1 VFNHEETPVTHRRG
15 DGGHSEHDLVLEAWQ
30 RRKWLALAMFV
41 IAAAAAA
48 GVAVS
53 LPDLYHAKASVLV
66 ARQQVSEAFVRQSVT
81 AELET
86 RIHVIHQQVMSR
98 ARLTDVIQRLDL
110 YPDLRAEVPFDAV
123 VERMRRDVQLDLK
136 GVEQTTGRA
145 ATIAF
150 TLGYTGR
157 DPVQVAEVANTL
169 VALYVEENT
178 KSRERQ
184 ASSTAEF
191 LKEQLSGVKQHLDA
205 QEQRVSAFKAQ
216 HTAELPEQVEANLA
230 ALERLNTQLR
240 LNGEYRLRAL
250 ERRERLEKQVADSR
264 TTQAPAATVS
274 TPVTQLA
281 TRRQEL
287 ANLRRRYSERYPDV
301 IRVQEEIAAL
311 ERQVSTA
318 DADTTSKLPS
328 AEAAAPP
335 AQPLNEIQAELA
347 SLREEEGFLRQVIAG
362 YESRVES
369 APKRQQELQEL
380 SRDYDTTKQRYESL
394 LKQYEDAQLAASL
407 EQGQSVE
414 QLQILD
420 PAVPPMMPSAP
431 NRVWVFLMGLL
442 ASVGLAFGTIVA
454 AEKLDTTFHTVDD
467 LRAFA
472 SVPTLATIRLIL
484 TPADIRRQR
493 WRMALL
499 TAALVAGV
507 GLVAAGSYY
516 VADGNEQLVRLT
528 ARGA

>member
-1 VFNHEETPVTHRRG
+1 MTHRRG
-15 DGGHSEHDLVLEAWQ
+15 DGSHSEHDLVLEAWQ
-30 RRKWLALAMFV
+30 RRKWLAIATFL

-48 GVAVS
+48 SITVS

-66 ARQQVSEAFVRQSVT
+66 ARQQVSEAFVRPSVT

-86 RIHVIHQQVMSR
+86 RIHIIHQQVMSR
-98 ARLTDVIQRLDL
+98 ARLTEVIQRLDL

-150 TLGYTGR
+150 SLGYTGR

-191 LKEQLSGVKQHLDA
+191 LKEQLTTVKQQLDA
-205 QEQRVSAFKAQ
+205 QEVRVSAFKAQ
-216 HTAELPEQVEANLA
+216 HTPELPEQVEANLA

-250 ERRERLEKQVADSR
+250 ERRERLEKQMADARISPP
-264 TTQAPAATVS
+264 PALPVS

-281 TRRQEL
+281 ARRQEL
-287 ANLRRRYSERYPDV
+287 ANLRRKYSDRHPDV
-301 IRVQEEIAAL
+301 LRVEEEIAAL
-311 ERQVSTA
+311 ERQVSAA
-318 DADTTSKLPS
+318 DAAATSKPMLLGESLTP
-328 AEAAAPP
+328 A
-335 AQPLNEIQAELA
+335 AQPLHEIETELA

-362 YESRVES
+362 YEGRVEI
-369 APKRQQELQEL
+369 APKRQQELHEL
-380 SRDYDTTKQRYESL
+380 SRDYDTTKQRYEVL

-407 EQGQSVE
+407 EHGQNVE

-420 PAVPPMMPSAP
+420 PAVPPIMPAAP
-431 NRVWVFLMGLL
+431 NRLWVFLMGLL
-442 ASVGLAFGTIVA
+442 ASVGLAFGAIVA
-454 AEKLDTTFHTVDD
+454 AEKLDTTFHSVDD

-472 SVPTLATIRLIL
+472 NVPTLATIRLIL
-484 TPADIRRQR
+484 TPSDIRRQR
-493 WRMALL
+493 WRTALL
-499 TAALVAGV
+499 AAALVAGI
-507 GLVAAGSYY
+507 GLVAAGTYF

>member
-1 VFNHEETPVTHRRG
+1 VTHRRPNG
-15 DGGHSEHDLVLEAWQ
+15 SHSEHDAALEAWQ
-30 RRKWLALAMFV
+30 RRKWLALATFL
-41 IAAAAAA
+41 IAAAAGASMT
-48 GVAVS
+48 VS

-66 ARQQVSEAFVRQSVT
+66 ARQQVSEAFVRPSVT

-86 RIHVIHQQVMSR
+86 RIHIIHQQVMSR

-110 YPDLRAEVPFDAV
+110 YPDLRSAQVPFDTV

-157 DPVQVAEVANTL
+157 DPIQVAEVANTL

-191 LKEQLSGVKQHLDA
+191 LKNQLATVKQHLDG
-205 QEQRVSAFKAQ
+205 QEQRLSAFKAQ
-216 HTAELPEQVEANLA
+216 HTSELPEQVEANLA
-230 ALERLNTQLR
+230 ALERLNTHLR
-240 LNGEYRLRAL
+240 LNGEYRIRAL
-250 ERRERLEKQVADSR
+250 ERRERIEKQLADVR
-264 TTQAPAATVS
+264 LGPPPAAAAS
-274 TPVTQLA
+274 MPVTRLA
-281 TRRQEL
+281 ARRQEL
-287 ANLRRRYSERYPDV
+287 ANLRRTYSDRHPDV
-301 IRVQEEIAAL
+301 IPLQEEIAAL
-311 ERQVSTA
+311 ERQVSAA
-318 DADTTSKLPS
+318 DAETTSK
-328 AEAAAPP
+328 PP
-335 AQPLNEIQAELA
+335 VTDSGVPPERPLNEIETELA
-347 SLREEEGFLRQVIAG
+347 SLREEERFLRQVIAG
-362 YESRVES
+362 YEARVEI
-369 APKRQQELQEL
+369 APKRQQTLHEL
-380 SRDYDTTKQRYESL
+380 SRDYDTTKQRYEVL
-394 LKQYEDAQLAASL
+394 LKQYEDAQLAATL
-407 EQGQSVE
+407 EQGQSME

-420 PAVPPMMPSAP
+420 AAVPPRLPSAP
-431 NRVWVFLMGLL
+431 NRLWIFIMGLL
-442 ASVGLAFGTIVA
+442 ASLGLAFGAMVA

-499 TAALVAGV
+499 AAVLVAGV

-528 ARGA
+528 ARGAA